1 MMATMPAVG
10 VETNFGRS
18 QTLVAYESTG
28 FGTDSGNDCTR
39 TFSASLKRSRGVRP
53 GFPASSI
60 KDERSVAHRQL

>member
-1 MMATMPAVG
+1 MRATMPAVG

-18 QTLVAYESTG
+18 QRLGAREGTG

-53 GFPASSI
+53 GFPASSM
-60 KDERSVAHRQL
+60 KDERSVTH